1 MRNLWLL
8 PLLALA
14 ACATSA
20 SLPSVSIIGG
30 GTWAFADRAAALRS
44 GMAEGAPL
52 VGERLDSTPST
63 SLHVLVIRDREPY
76 HVHEKSDVTALVV
89 EGEGY
94 LETEAA
100 QLPVKAGDVV
110 VIPRGAPHAYVNTAR
125 GGSTL
130 YASFSPPFVD
140 GDRLPVAR

>member
-8 PLLALA
+8 SLLALA
-14 ACATSA
+14 ACATA
-20 SLPSVSIIGG
+20 APTANVAIVGG
-30 GTWAFADRAAALRS
+30 GTWAFGDRAAALKA

-52 VGERLDSTPST
+52 AGERLDGTEST

-76 HVHEKSDVTALVV
+76 HAHEKSDVTALVV

-94 LETEAA
+94 LETHGAR
-100 QLPVKAGDVV
+100 LPVRAGDVV

-130 YASFSPPFVD
+130 YASFSPPFVE
-140 GDRLPVAR
+140 GDRVPVER